1 MASIS
6 KVHQA
11 TLDPFIAEPISANFR
26 APSSVGPSFTRFQH
40 PIFIVFAIINWIII
54 RLNMQQHIYILI
66 HPTIIIQLSFQQP
79 RILYHSLNN
88 NNISSNSLRIIL
100 RAAQPLISLQT

>member
-1 MASIS
+1 
-6 KVHQA
+6 
-11 TLDPFIAEPISANFR
+11 
-26 APSSVGPSFTRFQH
+26 
-40 PIFIVFAIINWIII
+40 
-54 RLNMQQHIYILI
+54 MQQHIYILI